1 MKLCFLRLWV
11 MTELLLIKIGSIG
24 IIRKTNPKNGAYT
37 HSTYSYKQWSTI
49 NKRIL
54 FLHTNSSQ
62 YVSSFEF
69 LIAKISLE
77 KTTDNYFFLV
87 NVDYRYL
94 PTSFA
99 YLP

>member
-11 MTELLLIKIGSIG
+11 MTEFLLIKIGSIG
-24 IIRKTNPKNGAYT
+24 IIRKTKPKNGAYT
-37 HSTYSYKQWSTI
+37 HSTYSYKQWSPI

-77 KTTDNYFFLV
+77 KTTDNFFFLV

>member
-11 MTELLLIKIGSIG
+11 MTEFLLIKIGSIG

-77 KTTDNYFFLV
+77 KTTDNFFFIF
-87 NVDYRYL
+87 
-94 PTSFA
+94 S
-99 YLP
+99 

>member
-11 MTELLLIKIGSIG
+11 MTEFLLIKIGSIG

-37 HSTYSYKQWSTI
+37 HSTYSYKQWSPI

-77 KTTDNYFFLV
+77 KTTDNFFFLV

>member
-11 MTELLLIKIGSIG
+11 MTEFLLIKIGSIG

-37 HSTYSYKQWSTI
+37 HSTYSYKQWSPI

-62 YVSSFEF
+62 YVSIFEF

-77 KTTDNYFFLV
+77 KTTDNFFFLV